1 MDRRIPYHLKG
12 KGKTNDYSPPPRK
25 RIRAPELDTSDLIR
39 ENSLTLMGRLTN
51 PKVQRLWSLIPF
63 LSNRWNLRGKAVGAD
78 LGDEVG
84 EVLDHEITPA
94 VVKMK
99 ILLDGLQPLV
109 KETIVEFP
117 DGREA
122 LVTLEYKNLKSHC
135 HHCLRLSHEKKDC
148 PGLAA
153 SNHSDHKKPSSSPRD
168 SHSSKVLHS
177 PTKRDNRPRQ
187 NNSFNKSLSYNHS
200 QADHIISKKR
210 YGEENHRAPSYSE
223 GRSHSQRNYN
233 NTRRSPPRLK
243 EPSRSYVSHRREP
256 SRESSGH
263 YHSSQRQNLQ
273 WREKPVSRGNN
284 RNDYLDSS
292 DSSRA
297 RRPPLERTVTVEVT
311 PPPLLPIPTTTE
323 VMGELRDVTVQYT
336 SCADP
341 TESAARK
348 QRVLQG
354 EARGLMAQT
363 AEMIVAAAT
372 LTNHSFLETV
382 TSPSDNLPDKSQDL
396 PVHPADI
403 PVSTLPNATKRRGRP
418 PLNKPKPTQLTGSKS
433 SKRNKVLIQNSPKRR
448 NTPERVGQPEV
459 TINSTCKGSNGTS
472 TLIRDDP
479 WISLT
484 SPRSLWVLPRRITS
498 SHSRLSHLPC
508 IP

>member
-1 MDRRIPYHLKG
+1 MI
-12 KGKTNDYSPPPRK
+12 YS
-25 RIRAPELDTSDLIR
+25 I
-39 ENSLTLMGRLTN
+39 
-51 PKVQRLWSLIPF
+51 
-63 LSNRWNLRGKAVGAD
+63 
-78 LGDEVG
+78 GDEVG

-99 ILLDGLQPLV
+99 ILIDGLQPLV

-135 HHCLRLSHEKKDC
+135 HHCLRLSHERKDC

-153 SNHSDHKKPSSSPRD
+153 STHNDHKKPASPPRG
-168 SHSSKVLHS
+168 SHSSKVLYS

-187 NNSFNKSLSYNHS
+187 NNSYNKSLSYNQS
-200 QADHIISKKR
+200 QADHNISKKR

-223 GRSHSQRNYN
+223 GRSHSQRTYN
-233 NTRRSPPRLK
+233 NTRRSPPKLR
-243 EPSRSYVSHRREP
+243 EPTRSYASHRREP

-263 YHSSQRQNLQ
+263 YHSEQRQNLQ

-284 RNDYLDSS
+284 RNEYLDSS

-297 RRPPLERTVTVEVT
+297 RRPPLERTITAEVT
-311 PPPLLPIPTTTE
+311 PPPLPPIPTTAE
-323 VMGELRDVTVQYT
+323 VMGELREVTIQYT

-363 AEMIVAAAT
+363 AEQIVTAAT
-372 LTNHSFLETV
+372 LTNQSFLESLAT
-382 TSPSDNLPDKSQDL
+382 PSDIHSDKSQDL
-396 PVHPADI
+396 PVHPANI
-403 PVSTLPNATKRRGRP
+403 PASTLPSAKKRRGRP

-448 NTPERVGQPEV
+448 NTPERTGQPGD
-459 TINSTCKGSNGTS
+459 TNNSTCKGGKAKQRLNLQGEENVPSSSKALPKT
-472 TLIRDDP
+472 TLIPAMVKDRVDFQNP
-479 WISLT
+479 
-484 SPRSLWVLPRRITS
+484 PKALP
-498 SHSRLSHLPC
+498 
-508 IP
+508 